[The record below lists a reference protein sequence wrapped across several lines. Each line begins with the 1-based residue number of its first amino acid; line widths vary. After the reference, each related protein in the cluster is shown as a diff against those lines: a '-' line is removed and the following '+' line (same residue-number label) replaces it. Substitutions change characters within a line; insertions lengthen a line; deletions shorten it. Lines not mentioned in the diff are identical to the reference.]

1 MKVYRSRYI
10 IIFFLMHP
18 NGSFFMF
25 IVNCISLGSMVLL
38 VLMIYLLN
46 AFMSSIKKTEGL
58 L

>member
-1 MKVYRSRYI
+1 
-10 IIFFLMHP
+10 
-18 NGSFFMF
+18 MF